1 MPSKRKRQILALF
14 ALLISIFMILTPLS
28 IFPANA
34 VTCAGGLSPRLHF
47 TLLVPTSN
55 PARRAWAAI
64 VQNSLQCVGFDVSR
78 QEFPFSPDIFARAL
92 APPPNIVGK
101 TYDQGGFDN
110 LFVGYNLVIDPDP
123 FQLYDSSQFASLGGQ
138 NYYLWNNTQND
149 QLGRQIDATLD
160 HNARLNLVNQWQQ
173 LAYDQLPS
181 IPLLY
186 THEIV
191 AFDSD
196 YSNAQSIFSVYHAP
210 AWPPIEHLANSTTS
224 SKFILAQTGQA
235 PGEGVV
241 PELSTSYYDLAISG
255 EIFSPLA
262 LRNDTIFKTMI
273 PDLAKGTPT
282 VPGWSV
288 ASDNKTWTV
297 NIRPGVNWQ
306 DGQPFTATDVKF
318 TYDVYQNATLG
329 SNTSALIQSVIG
341 GKNNVVVTNSTQVVF
356 HLPKPYAYF
365 VQNILNAAELP
376 AHILNQTAFYSQLG
390 GKIDYSKIGN
400 SLFNRPDIGVGGVLP
415 VGTGP
420 YIWSSWDAATT
431 TAHLVKNNN
440 YYDFND
446 WGKSALVAKNQFGV
460 KDYYVKTIIGS
471 DAAITALS
479 NHEVDYLDGQYH
491 LETQQNFL
499 TSWGPNRETNYDAFG
514 VQEMG
519 VNMMHPILGT
529 GVGTPYAQQYPGNL
543 TAAANAA
550 KWIRQ
555 AISYATPRTQ
565 IISGLLN
572 GAGVEAIT
580 TPIVG
585 NWHTGQSVM
594 EGFNTALQ
602 PYPYDLAK
610 AAQLLQQAGY
620 TQIAAPASFF
630 DLYGIY
636 LVSAVVIAAV
646 AVAAVYLLR
655 VRGRPMQTQG
665 STTTSAPLP
674 PTTTPP

>member
-1 MPSKRKRQILALF
+1 
-14 ALLISIFMILTPLS
+14 
-28 IFPANA
+28 
-34 VTCAGGLSPRLHF
+34 
-47 TLLVPTSN
+47 
-55 PARRAWAAI
+55 
-64 VQNSLQCVGFDVSR
+64 
-78 QEFPFSPDIFARAL
+78 
-92 APPPNIVGK
+92 
-101 TYDQGGFDN
+101 
-110 LFVGYNLVIDPDP
+110 
-123 FQLYDSSQFASLGGQ
+123 
-138 NYYLWNNTQND
+138 
-149 QLGRQIDATLD
+149 
-160 HNARLNLVNQWQQ
+160 
-173 LAYDQLPS
+173 
-181 IPLLY
+181 
-186 THEIV
+186 
-191 AFDSD
+191 
-196 YSNAQSIFSVYHAP
+196 
-210 AWPPIEHLANSTTS
+210 
-224 SKFILAQTGQA
+224 
-235 PGEGVV
+235 
-241 PELSTSYYDLAISG
+241 
-255 EIFSPLA
+255 
-262 LRNDTIFKTMI
+262 MI
-273 PDLAKGTPT
+273 PDLASGTPT
-282 VPGWSV
+282 APGWSV

-297 NIRPGVNWQ
+297 NIRPGVNWH
-306 DGQPFTATDVKF
+306 DGQPFTSTDVKF

-341 GKNNVVVTNSTQVVF
+341 GKNNVVITSPTQVVF
-356 HLPKPYAYF
+356 HLPKQYAYF
-365 VQNILNAAELP
+365 VPNILGVAELP

-420 YIWSSWDAATT
+420 YMWPPSGGWDPATT

-446 WGKSALVAKNQFGV
+446 WGKSALAAKTQFGV

-499 TSWGPNRETNYDAFG
+499 KSWGSNRETDYDAFG

-529 GVGTPYAQQYPGNL
+529 GTGTPYGQQYPGNL

-572 GAGVEAIT
+572 GAGVEALT

-602 PYPYDLAK
+602 PYSYDLTK

-620 TQIAAPASFF
+620 TQIAAPTSFF

-636 LVSAVVIAAV
+636 LVSAVVVAAV
-646 AVAAVYLLR
+646 AVAAIYLLR
-655 VRGRPMQTQG
+655 VRRRPMPSAG
-665 STTTSAPLP
+665 STMSSTPPP